1 MKSTWLRVPGCVLAA
16 VLVAVP
22 ADAQKKAGG
31 GKSRGASLA
40 EIERMQ
46 FPPIGFGTISGA
58 LTSGDLV
65 RSDETYADGY
75 SYVGRAGEVI
85 TVTMRSTALDAWVVV
100 DDPNGPLDEY
110 NDDGAGG
117 TDATLTITLPHD
129 GRYIILA
136 NTVSKGV
143 TGAYTL
149 ELASGSGS
157 GVIAKNTSF
166 TGGLSMAQIAGLP
179 LPRLGMGQT
188 IDGSLSPTDF
198 MREDSTY
205 ADGFVYDGRAGEQ
218 ITITMRSNDFDAW
231 LVVDDPNGPLHEH
244 NDDGAGGTD
253 AMLTVTLPHNGRYII
268 LANVVQK
275 GTMGRYT
282 LTLTSGQ

>member
-1 MKSTWLRVPGCVLAA
+1 MKSTWLRIPGCVLAA

-22 ADAQKKAGG
+22 AGAQKKASG
-31 GKSRGASLA
+31 GKSAGASLA
-40 EIERMQ
+40 QIEQMQ
-46 FPPIGFGTISGA
+46 FPAIGLGTISGA
-58 LTSGDLV
+58 LTSSDLL

-85 TVTMRSTALDAWVVV
+85 TVTMRSSELDAWLVV

-110 NDDGAGG
+110 DDDGGGG
-117 TDATLTITLPHD
+117 TDASLTITLPHD

-149 ELASGSGS
+149 AVASGGAS
-157 GVIAKNTSF
+157 GVIARNTSS
-166 TGGLSMAQIAGLP
+166 TSALSMAAIDRLP
-179 LPRLGMGQT
+179 LPRINMGQT
-188 IDGSLSPTDF
+188 IDGTLSPSDIL
-198 MREDSTY
+198 RDDSTY
-205 ADGFVYDGRAGEQ
+205 TDGFIYQGRAGEQ
-218 ITITMRSNDFDAW
+218 ITVTMRSSDFDAW

-253 AMLTVTLPHNGRYII
+253 AMLTVTLPHDGAYVI

-275 GTMGRYT
+275 RTTGRYT
-282 LTLTSGQ
+282 LTLTYR